1 MIRDELA
8 RLIKDGYNALGE
20 LEFAE
25 SSNGYLLYH
34 WADRN
39 SLHKARVSHSIEDAR
54 QIAKYD
60 SSGA

>member
-8 RLIKDGYNALGE
+8 RLIKEGYNALGE

-34 WADRN
+34 WADRDF
-39 SLHKARVSHSIEDAR
+39 LRKARVYHSI
-54 QIAKYD
+54 
-60 SSGA
+60 